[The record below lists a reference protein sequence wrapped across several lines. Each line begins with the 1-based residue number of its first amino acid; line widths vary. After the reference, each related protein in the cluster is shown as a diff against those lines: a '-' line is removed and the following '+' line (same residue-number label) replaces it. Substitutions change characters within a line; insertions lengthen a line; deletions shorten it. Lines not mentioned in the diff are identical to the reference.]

1 MRLLYLSCGL
11 AILFSQPLYAQSPLP
26 PMPANAVKSAGQ
38 LDLRD
43 GPTLTLIQA
52 IELAMTYNPDLSAA
66 AREISVAD
74 GGIVQA
80 RTRPNPE
87 LSLLSEGVQKDNRT
101 TTVQINQPLELGG
114 KRAARVNAAERE
126 RDLALAELAAKRAD
140 VRATVIAAY
149 FEVLTTQER
158 LDLARGSQQVAQAAS
173 SAATRRV
180 TAGRISPVEETRAK
194 VAEAGARVELGLASS
209 ALTLAQRRLVA
220 IWAGKEVAPPKLATP
235 AGADVAVPSL
245 AELLTHLDNAPQI
258 RRAKLQIDRQQAQ
271 VAVERSRQVPD
282 ITLSLGRK
290 RDNTQESRSQ
300 TVVGLAFPI
309 PLFDRNQG
317 NLLSALRRADKA
329 RDELAAEQSRLDLV
343 LTESY
348 ARLESA
354 NVELQALRAEI
365 LPGAQSA
372 YEAAAK
378 GFELG
383 KFNFLDVLDAQR
395 TLFQSKSQY
404 FRALSD
410 YYRATADIERVV
422 GAELPF
428 LHFASPEKQQ

>member
-1 MRLLYLSCGL
+1 MRSLYLSCGL

-26 PMPANAVKSAGQ
+26 PTPATAVKSAGQ
-38 LDLRD
+38 LAAPE
-43 GPTLTLIQA
+43 GPALTLIHA

-66 AREISVAD
+66 TREIGVAD

-149 FEVLTTQER
+149 FDVLTAQER

-173 SAATRRV
+173 SAAARRV

-209 ALTLAQRRLVA
+209 ALTLAQRRLVS
-220 IWAGKEVAPPKLATP
+220 IWAGKEVALPKLATP

-290 RDNTQESRSQ
+290 RDSTQESRSQ

-317 NLLSALRRADKA
+317 NLLSALRRTDKA
-329 RDELAAEQSRLDLV
+329 RDELAAEQSRLGLV

-354 NVELQALRAEI
+354 SVELQALRGEI

-404 FRALSD
+404 FRALSE

-422 GAELPF
+422 GTELPF